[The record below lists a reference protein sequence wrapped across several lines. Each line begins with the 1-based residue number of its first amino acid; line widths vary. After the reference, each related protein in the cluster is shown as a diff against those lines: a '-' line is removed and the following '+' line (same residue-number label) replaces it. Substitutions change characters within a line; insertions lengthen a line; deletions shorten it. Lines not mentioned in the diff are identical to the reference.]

1 MRLRLIGFV
10 AGCVALQMQATL
22 LPVWLPLGVLV
33 LCLLLAAVSRRRLT
47 LFHVLLVAAAVAAGF
62 GWSDWRAQQRMAV
75 ALSPA
80 WEGKDIVA
88 TGVVAELPQLGDD
101 ATRFLFHIESSNAG
115 GAVPPRVR
123 LSW

>member
-1 MRLRLIGFV
+1 MRLGLIGFV

-75 ALSPA
+75 ALSV
-80 WEGKDIVA
+80 GRQGHRRDRRGGRVA
-88 TGVVAELPQLGDD
+88 A
-101 ATRFLFHIESSNAG
+101 AR
-115 GAVPPRVR
+115 R
-123 LSW
+123 